1 MDDTVEYQYPAS
13 PQRNDP
19 QYIAYL
25 EQRIVA
31 LEARLPET
39 KVIAQGFL
47 ARAFA
52 IWGHYFVAQLLISL
66 IIGAIMML
74 ISLVFAGS
82 MAAIFGPMTEG
93 ASYY

>member
-1 MDDTVEYQYPAS
+1 MDTMGYQYPPSA
-13 PQRNDP
+13 QRNDP
-19 QYIAYL
+19 EYVAYL

-31 LEARLPET
+31 LEARLPKT

-52 IWGHYFVAQLLISL
+52 IWGHYFVAQLIISL
-66 IIGAIMML
+66 IIVAIMML
-74 ISLVFAGS
+74 ISLIFAGS